1 MKLLMVHHNG
11 KSKVIKLHQQESE
24 DGFLRAACSE
34 LGQFPKIRFVDGM
47 LEDAQIIEYSVED
60 ARSTGHYLNMPVYYM
75 QKGAALDELI
85 YGPVFLAKKIRHGD
99 KELIIG
105 FSEKELKSLCRKM
118 RIHPDNLRIHKGKRK
133 GTL

>member
-11 KSKVIKLHQQESE
+11 KSKVIKLHHQESE

-34 LGQFPKIRFVDGM
+34 LGQFPKIRFVDGI
-47 LEDAQIIEYSVED
+47 LEDVQVIEYSVED
-60 ARSTGHYLNMPVYYM
+60 ARSSGHYLNMPVFYM
-75 QKGAALDELI
+75 QKETALDELV

-105 FSEKELKSLCRKM
+105 FSERDLKTLCRKM
-118 RIHPDNLRIHKGKRK
+118 RIHPDNLRLHKGKRK

>member
-11 KSKVIKLHQQESE
+11 KSKVIKLHHQELE

-85 YGPVFLAKKIRHGD
+85 YGPVFLAKKIRRGD

-118 RIHPDNLRIHKGKRK
+118 RIHPDNLRLHKGKRK